1 MVSKGSNAERL
12 VKGYLVSVGVPADDD
27 GFDPAGHQ
35 AGDVLTDDGLPEHGA
50 SQDVTDGPVGRA
62 PHLL

>member
-1 MVSKGSNAERL
+1 MVSKGSTAEGV
-12 VKGYLVSVGVPADDD
+12 VKGYLVSVSMPADDD